1 MLFAIGVAVTTVGL
15 SERDTVVGLLGCVVA
30 LIAIVSYLFATRSP

>member
-1 MLFAIGVAVTTVGL
+1 MTTVGL
-15 SERDTVVGLLGCVVA
+15 SERDALVGLFGCTVA